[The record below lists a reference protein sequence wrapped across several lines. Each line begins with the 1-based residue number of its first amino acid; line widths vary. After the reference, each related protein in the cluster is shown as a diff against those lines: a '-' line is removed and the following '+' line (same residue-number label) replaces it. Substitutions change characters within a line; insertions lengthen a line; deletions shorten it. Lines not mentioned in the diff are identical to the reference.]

1 MTFNS
6 LDGSPSSDHIKL
18 CLITAVWRVRETGAR
33 PETGSAHLCTPKSR
47 GDALSVYKYL
57 DRACTLNHYH
67 TLSILLFCYLSMLL
81 SIQYTVILLP
91 VVLYFDDSFYKN

>member
-33 PETGSAHLCTPKSR
+33 PETGSAHLGTPKSR

-57 DRACTLNHYH
+57 DLVAKAVFYLNAVKHSH
-67 TLSILLFCYLSMLL
+67 PEAEDA
-81 SIQYTVILLP
+81 V
-91 VVLYFDDSFYKN
+91 

>member
-6 LDGSPSSDHIKL
+6 LDGSSSSDHIKL

-33 PETGSAHLCTPKSR
+33 PETGSAHLCTPESR

-57 DRACTLNHYH
+57 DLVAKTVFYLNAVKHSH
-67 TLSILLFCYLSMLL
+67 PEAEDA
-81 SIQYTVILLP
+81 V
-91 VVLYFDDSFYKN
+91 